1 LPRFLADFHPG
12 QRFTSPSRTVSLDEI
27 KAFAS
32 AYDPQPFHLDE
43 AAAADS
49 FFGTLIAS
57 GWHTAA
63 LTMRLLTESGLDVSG
78 GLIGAGMDDLR
89 WPNALVP
96 GDTIRLLLEVTD
108 VRPSRSR
115 PAIGIVRLH
124 MRTVRD
130 DGVAV
135 QEAHANLVVPRGA

>member
-1 LPRFLADFHPG
+1 M
-12 QRFTSPSRTVSLDEI
+12 SLDEI

>member
-130 DGVAV
+130 DGVVV

>member
-1 LPRFLADFHPG
+1 M
-12 QRFTSPSRTVSLDEI
+12 SLDEI

-130 DGVAV
+130 DGVVV